1 MRVIVA
7 AVGRA
12 KAGRDGAAPEAVL
25 FENYAR
31 RASFDV
37 TLAEVEERRQLPPAQ
52 RMAREG
58 ELLLSRVPAQ
68 ATVVALDRLGKA
80 LSSEELAARLGRWRD
95 SGVADV
101 AFLIGGADGLDRA
114 VLDRADL
121 ILSFGPMVWPHL
133 LARAMLAEQL
143 WRASAILSGH
153 PYHRGG
159 APQPGR

>member
-1 MRVIVA
+1 MCSSDLGWRHGLAFRATLRQVRAQHDPSRIWRQDTRRSRMRVIVA

-101 AFLIGGADGLDRA
+101 ALDRKSTR
-114 VLDRADL
+114 LNSSHSQQSRMP
-121 ILSFGPMVWPHL
+121 S
-133 LARAMLAEQL
+133 
-143 WRASAILSGH
+143 SA
-153 PYHRGG
+153 
-159 APQPGR
+159 